1 MGFWSSDND
10 KFGRSFSKRDP
21 NLVELY
27 KRLYFDFG
35 LIPSSQLKEGT
46 NVPLVVNTGFDNKP
60 YAFEV
65 HGNILYP
72 HKFMTRG
79 FGNIF
84 HTISREIPV
93 SRNRVWAFD
102 ITRLDEGILT
112 GEVAF
117 DSDAAYLQSE
127 EYLKILR
134 LIGAGTHKPLAKVPA
149 ISLEFGRTWERFAV
163 PDRIAFVLDS
173 MYPFVDNDLLSL
185 VSLITHNYRNHNAP
199 VSYSYSGNPATG
211 TMTITTEEIVQPPV
225 APQYEPQQQSAPA
238 PQQEQSDN
246 FPYEFY
252 RGLGLI
258 DEEDKVLVT
267 SFFGPEFPVRMDM
280 RSEAAKEHLL
290 SYKPTS

>member
-27 KRLYFDFG
+27 KRMYFDFG
-35 LIPSSQLKEGT
+35 LIPPSQLNEGAK
-46 NVPLVVNTGFDNKP
+46 VPVVVNTGFDNKP

-65 HGNILYP
+65 HGNIMYP
-72 HKFMTRG
+72 NRFMNSG

-117 DSDAAYLQSE
+117 SSDAAYLQSE

-134 LIGAGTHKPLAKVPA
+134 LIGGGTHKTLSKVPA
-149 ISLEFGRTWERFAV
+149 ISLGFGRTWGQYGI
-163 PDRIAFVLDS
+163 PDRISFALES
-173 MYPFVDNDLLSL
+173 MYPFVDDDLLRL
-185 VSLITHNYRNHNAP
+185 VNLITHNYRNHNAP

-211 TMTITTEEIVQPPV
+211 IMEIMTQEIIQPPV
-225 APQYEPQQQSAPA
+225 VPQYEPQQSAPA
-238 PQQEQSDN
+238 PQQEQGDT

-258 DEEDKVLVT
+258 DEQDRVFVPVSDWMNLPYHMTE
-267 SFFGPEFPVRMDM
+267 PE
-280 RSEAAKEHLL
+280 AKAHLL
-290 SYKPTS
+290 AYKPTN